1 MLFVYNNYSFKTR
14 VTMRVFTKISG
25 KLAEFKVD
33 TNDIELAIKT
43 VKGSLSVK
51 HRGAVLALVK

>member
-1 MLFVYNNYSFKTR
+1 
-14 VTMRVFTKISG
+14 MRVFTKING

-33 TNDIELAIKT
+33 TDDIDLAIKT

-51 HRGAVLALVK
+51 HRGAVLALVKG